1 MSACEMKRVSIR
13 PRNPNPLF
21 EKWLIQWIDQ
31 APIGEDSKINFL
43 RALKSLRLYPLPLKS
58 GRECRILKGFNL
70 RLCALLDEKLNKYK
84 ANGSSKEEQIISPI
98 TIDEEI
104 THQETVLNITDKSS
118 KSYVPK
124 YRSGAYAILIA
135 LYGQSKLEDYPGY
148 LLKADIIKHGKD
160 FLDSSFTKPEPG
172 SRYTAWSSMATLI
185 SKRLVSKVS
194 NPAKFSLTDE
204 GRILAEKLYEQT
216 KRLELDSSQLVNSK
230 TNNKV
235 SYEVAHAGV
244 ATNEPENFIIDLE
257 DDNSDGEPKAGHIQV
272 SYGTSR
278 LLSENVVSDSENGSN
293 NQKKRLLSK
302 FASTDTISSCSVT
315 RPNKKQKT
323 GSVKMSSASSVK
335 KALSSQ
341 SSSTQLNN
349 HHINPGTA
357 PQIHFILK
365 PNSFDIVLYVD
376 KNETS
381 GSLNVKDDNLLRE
394 LDKSGVKYEVKDLK
408 VGDFTWT
415 CRDRSNQNEL
425 VLPYIIER
433 KRMDDFAQSIKD
445 RRYYEQKFRLKKSG
459 IENLIYLIEN
469 YGNNKNLCLPI
480 ESLRQAAT
488 NTAIQENFS
497 IKFTN
502 DYKDTAEY
510 LVNFTDILEIMFKS
524 KTLAS
529 CDKKNMLPVDI
540 NSDLVS
546 LMIFQEFNLASMK
559 SKKMTVSDLFVKML
573 IQIRG
578 MSVERA
584 LAIIQQYPSPYLLK
598 EAYESNDSESVN
610 EKLLA
615 AIKFATG
622 KKIGPALSKIVFRF
636 FCKLQY

>member
-1 MSACEMKRVSIR
+1 
-13 PRNPNPLF
+13 
-21 EKWLIQWIDQ
+21 
-31 APIGEDSKINFL
+31 SKINFL

-104 THQETVLNITDKSS
+104 THQET
-118 KSYVPK
+118 
-124 YRSGAYAILIA
+124 
-135 LYGQSKLEDYPGY
+135 
-148 LLKADIIKHGKD
+148 HGKD

-278 LLSENVVSDSENGSN
+278 LLSEN
-293 NQKKRLLSK
+293 
-302 FASTDTISSCSVT
+302 
-315 RPNKKQKT
+315 
-323 GSVKMSSASSVK
+323 
-335 KALSSQ
+335 

-636 FCKLQY
+636 FLWPLF